1 MDVLAYVLDTHVE
14 HIFFSNLLQ
23 DVFGNTLAWNGI
35 GIAYRV
41 FTIPFPLD
49 TLTGDI
55 ATECVRTSL
64 Q

>member
-1 MDVLAYVLDTHVE
+1 MNAFAYVLGTHVE
-14 HIFFSNLLQ
+14 HIFFFRFASRWCIWQHISL
-23 DVFGNTLAWNGI
+23 GRR
-35 GIAYRV
+35 IAYRV

-49 TLTGDI
+49 TLTGDT

>member
-23 DVFGNTLAWNGI
+23 DVFGNMLAWNGI

-41 FTIPFPLD
+41 FTIPFSLD